1 MNFSIAMNADKNVV
15 TSRECR
21 QFAGKIAGAAQ
32 ILWVDRRGIPGSKVD
47 GAEGQKETTVQIVIG

>member
-1 MNFSIAMNADKNVV
+1 MNADRNVV

-21 QFAGKIAGAAQ
+21 QFAGKIAGTAQ
-32 ILWVDRRGIPGSKVD
+32 LLWVDRRGIPGSKVD